1 MAVRPN
7 LKAHRATVAKIAK
20 RLKQAAY
27 DVAYEIATRSK
38 PPWGYRTLTQQEEL
52 PLLRDHLLRLDAES
66 RHDRFN
72 GFLDD
77 SFIESY
83 AARCPWSATRRP
95 RVRPLPAQNPP
106 EIRGGF
112 ALGDRVAG

>member
-1 MAVRPN
+1 MP
-7 LKAHRATVAKIAK
+7 HEHT
-20 RLKQAAY
+20 
-27 DVAYEIATRSK
+27 TRSK
-38 PPWGYRTLTQQEEL
+38 PARGYVRTQMQQEKL

-83 AARCPWSATRRP
+83 AARCADDGTVIITYIEDGVVRGAAELHPLESA
-95 RVRPLPAQNPP
+95 
-106 EIRGGF
+106 
-112 ALGDRVAG
+112 D